1 MDNSA
6 NTKIIHYCWFGG
18 KPLSKLTLDCIESW
32 KKYLPDFEIKQWDE
46 TNFDVNQCT
55 FIKEAY
61 EQKKWAFVADYTR
74 FKILDEFGGL
84 YLDTDMEITADISKH
99 LEKDLFLGKEDSN
112 MINAA
117 VVWSKYPNN
126 THIHNILQV
135 YENSKVFN
143 PTGDLFDQSVPKILT
158 KYFKEYSFKSDS
170 DEVQFLNNDVYIY
183 PMEYFYP
190 LSYDHQ
196 SNKFTDKSCMIH
208 HFDATWTSKGEQIK
222 TKLKRKNMKWVV
234 HIIDFFVAIKRNVTP
249 KDIAIFLIPLIIFL
263 VALLSFWPGISTY
276 DGNYQWNQVQNN
288 YITDA
293 HPFLSTYFM
302 KVLSNIWNSKTIV
315 LLFQIL
321 AFSFIWTC
329 ICKSLRKKDSGI
341 KVQVIYTIITCLMP
355 IIFVYSIT
363 LWKDVIY
370 SYALLALTL
379 MLYVGIKKEWKYR
392 TLDLISIAFLL
403 VFIQGYRHNG
413 IVVSVITLLILLVL
427 LFKNK
432 VKKKAILVFGACL
445 VIFYLM
451 IAIPKQIIV
460 KPSLDIM
467 GAKEGITIL
476 MTGSL
481 IKDNVEMEPQDLEYL
496 NTLMPID
503 LWRELYTPY
512 LINTVCLSPSFNREK
527 TEKTYD
533 QLLKIFVKYAV
544 KNPGS
549 IIVHYIKA
557 DALLWSPY
565 PLGYTYIFDFSEWGP
580 PEHYGFDS
588 KVQSKFEQGKTF
600 FDGIINA
607 SMTNRYVRNILYR
620 PATAMYLAIAII
632 IFIVHKTKNKK
643 YYFVLLPMLLNTLS
657 YIPVNLAQDLRYLY
671 INYLT
676 LSFVVFLLIM
686 PKFKDNA
693 MLKKG
698 EDINE

>member
-1 MDNSA
+1 
-6 NTKIIHYCWFGG
+6 
-18 KPLSKLTLDCIESW
+18 
-32 KKYLPDFEIKQWDE
+32 
-46 TNFDVNQCT
+46 
-55 FIKEAY
+55 
-61 EQKKWAFVADYTR
+61 
-74 FKILDEFGGL
+74 
-84 YLDTDMEITADISKH
+84 
-99 LEKDLFLGKEDSN
+99 
-112 MINAA
+112 
-117 VVWSKYPNN
+117 
-126 THIHNILQV
+126 
-135 YENSKVFN
+135 
-143 PTGDLFDQSVPKILT
+143 
-158 KYFKEYSFKSDS
+158 
-170 DEVQFLNNDVYIY
+170 
-183 PMEYFYP
+183 
-190 LSYDHQ
+190 
-196 SNKFTDKSCMIH
+196 
-208 HFDATWTSKGEQIK
+208 
-222 TKLKRKNMKWVV
+222 
-234 HIIDFFVAIKRNVTP
+234 
-249 KDIAIFLIPLIIFL
+249 
-263 VALLSFWPGISTY
+263 
-276 DGNYQWNQVQNN
+276 
-288 YITDA
+288 
-293 HPFLSTYFM
+293 
-302 KVLSNIWNSKTIV
+302 
-315 LLFQIL
+315 
-321 AFSFIWTC
+321 
-329 ICKSLRKKDSGI
+329 
-341 KVQVIYTIITCLMP
+341 
-355 IIFVYSIT
+355 
-363 LWKDVIY
+363 
-370 SYALLALTL
+370 

-392 TLDLISIAFLL
+392 ILDLISIAFLL

-432 VKKKAILVFGACL
+432 VKKKAIIVFGACL

-467 GAKEGITIL
+467 GAKEGITVL
-476 MTGSL
+476 MTGAL

-588 KVQSKFEQGKTF
+588 KVQSKFEQGKIF

-632 IFIVHKTKNKK
+632 IFIASKTKNKR

-657 YIPVNLAQDLRYLY
+657 YVPVNLAQDLRYLY

-676 LSFVVFLLIM
+676 LSFVLFLLIM
-686 PKFKDNA
+686 PKYKKEDN
-693 MLKKG
+693 LLEKSKV
-698 EDINE
+698 